1 MSDSFIAVDI
11 GGTTIRLALV
21 STEGQIIARERLPT
35 VAEEGPRPVIDRILS
50 AINGLLQSHNVNLSR
65 LHSISIA
72 TAGAIDID
80 SGIVT
85 MSPSLP
91 GWVGIPLRGTVEAA
105 YGISTFLLNDAS
117 AAALGEHRFGAG
129 RGSANLVYITVST
142 GIGGGIIID
151 NNLYSG
157 TSGSAGEIG
166 HMTIDVNGSVCNCGN
181 IGCLETL
188 ASGTAV
194 AREAIRRIE
203 NGERSSLAETRGGIE
218 NITAEKVGQ
227 AARGGDALALA
238 VISRAARYLGVGLAN
253 LVNILNPDIIIVG
266 GGLSKLGDLL
276 LEPAREEVRERAF
289 RLPAQAVRIVP
300 SQLGDDAGVL
310 GAAAFAHQAKTA
322 MNEQLQRHTKSE

>member
-1 MSDSFIAVDI
+1 MTDNVDQQTVLAVDI

-21 STEGQIIARERLPT
+21 STEGRIMAREHCPT
-35 VAEEGPRPVIDRILS
+35 MAEEGPGPVIDRMLS
-50 AINGLLQSHNVNLSR
+50 AINEFLHSHNVNLSR

-72 TAGAIDID
+72 AAGAIDTD
-80 SGIVT
+80 NGIVT

-91 GWVGIPLRGTVEAA
+91 GWVDIPLRSNIEAT
-105 YGISTFLLNDAS
+105 YGISPFILNDAS

-129 RGSANLVYITVST
+129 RNSANLVYITVST

-151 NNLYSG
+151 NSLYSG

-166 HMTIDVNGSVCNCGN
+166 HMTIDVNGSVCNCGSL
-181 IGCLETL
+181 GCLETL

-194 AREAIRRIE
+194 AGEAIRRIE
-203 NGERSSLAETRGGIE
+203 NGEASSLTKTRDGIE
-218 NITAEKVGQ
+218 CITAEKVGQ
-227 AARGGDALALA
+227 AGREGDTLALA

-253 LVNILNPDIIIVG
+253 MVNILNPDIIIVG

-276 LEPAREEVRERAF
+276 LEPAREVVRERAF
-289 RLPAQAVRIVP
+289 GLPARAVRIVP

-310 GAAAFAHQAKTA
+310 GATVFAHQVIKP
-322 MNEQLQRHTKSE
+322 

>member
-1 MSDSFIAVDI
+1 MTVHIDQQPILTVDI
-11 GGTTIRLALV
+11 GGTTILIALV
-21 STEGQIIARERLPT
+21 STEGEILAREYCPT
-35 VAEEGPRPVIDRILS
+35 VAEEGPRPVIDRMLS
-50 AINGLLQSHNVNLSR
+50 AIDKLLKSR
-65 LHSISIA
+65 NISPSQLHSISIA
-72 TAGAIDID
+72 AAGAIDVD

-91 GWVGIPLRGTVEAA
+91 GWVDVPLRDTVEAA
-105 YGISTFLLNDAS
+105 YGISTFLLNDAN

-157 TSGSAGEIG
+157 TSGSAGDVG
-166 HMTIDVNGSVCNCGN
+166 HMTIDVNGPVCNCGST
-181 IGCLETL
+181 GCLETL

-194 AREAIRRIE
+194 AREAINRIK
-203 NGERSSLAETRGGIE
+203 NGERSSLAETKDGIE

-227 AARGGDALALA
+227 AAREGDALALA
-238 VISRAARYLGVGLAN
+238 VVSRAARYLGVGLAN

-276 LEPAREEVRERAF
+276 LEPAREVMRERAF
-289 RLPAQAVRIVP
+289 RLPARAVRIVP

-310 GAAAFAHQAKTA
+310 GAVLFAHQTKKA
-322 MNEQLQRHTKSE
+322 MNEPA

>member
-1 MSDSFIAVDI
+1 MTVHIDQQPVLAVDI
-11 GGTTIRLALV
+11 GGTMIRLGLI
-21 STEGQIIARERLPT
+21 STEGQIIAREHCPT
-35 VAEEGPRPVIDRILS
+35 VAEEGPGPVIDRILS
-50 AINGLLQSHNVNLSR
+50 ALEGLLKSHNVNLSR

-72 TAGAIDID
+72 AAGAIDTD

-91 GWVGIPLRGTVEAA
+91 GWVDIPLRDTIETA
-105 YGISTFLLNDAS
+105 YGISTFLLNDAN

-142 GIGGGIIID
+142 GIGGGVIID
-151 NNLYSG
+151 NHLYSG
-157 TSGSAGEIG
+157 TSGSAGDIG
-166 HMTIDVNGSVCNCGN
+166 HMTIDVNGPLCNCGSN
-181 IGCLETL
+181 GCLETL

-203 NGERSSLAETRGGIE
+203 NGERSSLADTRDGTE

-227 AARGGDALALA
+227 AAGEGDALALA
-238 VISRAARYLGVGLAN
+238 VISRAAYYLGVGLAS
-253 LVNILNPDIIIVG
+253 LVNILNPEIIIVG

-276 LEPAREEVRERAF
+276 LKPTREVVQEKAF

-310 GAAAFAHQAKTA
+310 GAAVFAHQAKTA
-322 MNEQLQRHTKSE
+322 

>member
-1 MSDSFIAVDI
+1 MTVHIDQQPVLAVDI
-11 GGTTIRLALV
+11 GGTMIRLGLV
-21 STEGQIIARERLPT
+21 STEGQIIAREHRPT
-35 VAEEGPRPVIDRILS
+35 IAEEGPGPVIDRILS
-50 AINGLLQSHNVNLSR
+50 AIEGLLQSRNVNLSQ

-72 TAGAIDID
+72 AAGAIDTNN
-80 SGIVT
+80 GIVT

-91 GWVGIPLRGTVEAA
+91 GWIDIPLRDTVETA

-151 NNLYSG
+151 NHLYSG
-157 TSGSAGEIG
+157 TSGSAGDIG
-166 HMTIDVNGSVCNCGN
+166 HMTIDVNGLLCNCGSN
-181 IGCLETL
+181 GCLETL

-194 AREAIRRIE
+194 AKEAIRRIE
-203 NGERSSLAETRGGIE
+203 NGEESSLAKTKDGIK

-227 AARGGDALALA
+227 AAREGDTLALA

-289 RLPAQAVRIVP
+289 RLPARAVLIVP

-310 GAAAFAHQAKTA
+310 GAAAFAHQTKTA
-322 MNEQLQRHTKSE
+322 TNEQS